1 MTKTNQKRGIRVAGQ
16 NVQLFEGKTPIVSE
30 QIVTHA
36 ASNHKKDKKGCLKNK
51 GGDT

>member
-30 QIVTHA
+30 QIATRA
-36 ASNHKKDKKGCLKNK
+36 ANNRKKDKKVMFKEQRR
-51 GGDT
+51 